1 MLSWGF
7 VNVRVFVCGGLFIT
21 VSYLSPSLVTM
32 GKEEEGC
39 LEGVS
44 NKELLLCKAS
54 MPCFV
59 VINNNTNDKVL
70 LCMFRLSMLFCPSTI
85 S

>member
-1 MLSWGF
+1 M
-7 VNVRVFVCGGLFIT
+7 RVFVCGGLFIT
-21 VSYLSPSLVTM
+21 VSYLSPSLWTM

-39 LEGVS
+39 LEGVP

-59 VINNNTNDKVL
+59 VINNKTNDKVL
-70 LCMFRLSMLFCPSTI
+70 PCMFWLSMLSCPPTTS
-85 S
+85 

>member
-1 MLSWGF
+1 MLSSEACE
-7 VNVRVFVCGGLFIT
+7 RVFVCGGLFVM

-39 LEGVS
+39 LEGVP

-54 MPCFV
+54 VPCFV
-59 VINNNTNDKVL
+59 VINNKTNDKVL
-70 LCMFRLSMLFCPSTI
+70 PCMSWLSMLFCPPTTS
-85 S
+85 